1 MIPKRGRAD
10 KMITRIEQVSIPVS
24 DQDRALAFYRDKLG
38 FQVANDQ
45 PDGQGGRWL
54 EVAIPGAQTRLV
66 LYPPVNDG
74 QKAMMG
80 SFSNVLFS
88 TDNLKKL
95 YDELSLRGVKF
106 TVPVTEQPWGT
117 FAQFVDPDGNEFL
130 VSQT

>member
-1 MIPKRGRAD
+1 
-10 KMITRIEQVSIPVS
+10 MITRIEQVSIPVS
-24 DQDRALAFYRDKLG
+24 DQDRALAFYKDQLG

-66 LYPPVNDG
+66 LYPPVNEA

-80 SFSNVLFS
+80 SFSNILFS

-95 YDELSLRGVKF
+95 YDELSSRGVKF